1 MRPGLSIALVVALS
15 LPFVAAAQALGTVP
29 VGVPFNVSVDP
40 QYPAPFG
47 QAVLSA
53 LSDSIDLAGASMTIT
68 VAGKKIYEG
77 NVKPVAV
84 ALGKA
89 GSVTSA
95 IVKISSGGASAS
107 QTIAIQPQDVVLV
120 AEPVS
125 SAPPLYPGKPLIP
138 LEGSVRMVAVANL
151 RGVSGKALDP
161 ATYSYAWTVDNT
173 SIAASSGIGKS
184 ALMVASPL
192 QYRQRDVSVA
202 VRSADGAL
210 VGGDSFSLVPQE
222 PSVRIYQNDP
232 LLGIRY
238 DRAFADTYSISGSE
252 DTLYATP
259 FSFPITTG
267 VPLLQWFLNGEPA
280 QTGNLITLR
289 PSGSGEGTASLSLTA
304 SAGNSTIATTDLSLL
319 FGGPGSTNIF
329 GL

>member
-1 MRPGLSIALVVALS
+1 
-15 LPFVAAAQALGTVP
+15 
-29 VGVPFNVSVDP
+29 VDP

-47 QAVLSA
+47 RAILSV
-53 LSDSIDLAGASMTIT
+53 LSDSIDLAGATMTVT
-68 VAGKKIYEG
+68 VAGGEIYEG
-77 NVKPVAV
+77 NAKPVAV

-89 GSVTSA
+89 GSITNAVVT
-95 IVKISSGGASAS
+95 ITVGDASAS
-107 QTIAIQPQDVVLV
+107 QTIAVQPQDVSLV
-120 AEPVS
+120 VEPVS
-125 SAPPLYPGKPLIP
+125 SAPPLYPGKPLVP
-138 LEGSVRMVAVANL
+138 LEGSVRVVAVANL
-151 RGVSGKALDP
+151 RGANGKATDS

-173 SIAASSGIGKS
+173 NIAASSGIGRS

-192 QYRQRDVSVA
+192 QYRQRDVSVT
-202 VRSADGAL
+202 VRSADGGL
-210 VGGDSFSLVPQE
+210 IGGDSLSLVPQE

-238 DRAFADTYSISGSE
+238 DRALADTYSINASE
-252 DTLYATP
+252 DTLYAAP

-267 VPLLQWFLNGEPA
+267 ALLLRWFLNGAAA

-304 SAGNSTIATTDLSLL
+304 SAGESTAATTDLTLL

>member
-138 LEGSVRMVAVANL
+138 
-151 RGVSGKALDP
+151 
-161 ATYSYAWTVDNT
+161 
-173 SIAASSGIGKS
+173 
-184 ALMVASPL
+184 
-192 QYRQRDVSVA
+192 
-202 VRSADGAL
+202 
-210 VGGDSFSLVPQE
+210 
-222 PSVRIYQNDP
+222 
-232 LLGIRY
+232 
-238 DRAFADTYSISGSE
+238 
-252 DTLYATP
+252 
-259 FSFPITTG
+259 
-267 VPLLQWFLNGEPA
+267 
-280 QTGNLITLR
+280 
-289 PSGSGEGTASLSLTA
+289 
-304 SAGNSTIATTDLSLL
+304 
-319 FGGPGSTNIF
+319 
-329 GL
+329 